1 MYTGMDEKLN
11 PYHTDEI
18 SMTSRFKWICD
29 NDGKINGNTQLRA
42 LIAIL

>member
-1 MYTGMDEKLN
+1 MKSN
-11 PYHTDEI
+11 
-18 SMTSRFKWICD
+18 MTSRFKGICD